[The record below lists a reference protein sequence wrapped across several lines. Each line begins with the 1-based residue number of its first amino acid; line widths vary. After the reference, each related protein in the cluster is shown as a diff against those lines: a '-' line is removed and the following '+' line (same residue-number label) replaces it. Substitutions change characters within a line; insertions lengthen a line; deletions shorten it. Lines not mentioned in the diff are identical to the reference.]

1 MRVGVIGATG
11 LVGERIVRVLEERN
25 FPAEELRLFSSVKSE
40 GKRIVFKDKEYG
52 VEPLQ
57 EDSFKGLDIAF
68 FATDPEISR
77 EFVPKAKRECIVI
90 DNSSAFRM
98 DKDVPLVVPGV
109 NSEAISSHKNLIAN
123 PNCSTI
129 QLVMVLAPLN
139 RRIKIKMVWVGS
151 YQSVSGMG
159 KEALE
164 EFKYQLEVLAMGDR
178 IKAEDVKVFPYPI
191 GGNVIPQIG
200 SFDERGYSTEENKII
215 RETRKIM
222 GIPKLKISA
231 TCVRVPV
238 FFGHSEA
245 VSIEFERKIIKEEV
259 METLSQTPGIILYKG
274 DKYPMP
280 IDVVD
285 RDEVFVGRIREEGNM
300 IHLWIVADN
309 LRRGAA
315 TNAVEIAEEVV
326 KLQNEVI

>member
-1 MRVGVIGATG
+1 MRVGVVGATG
-11 LVGERIVRVLEERN
+11 LVGERIIRVLEEKN
-25 FPAEELRLFSSVKSE
+25 FPTEEIRLFSSIKSE
-40 GKRIVFKDKEYG
+40 GKRIVFKDREYE

-57 EDSFKGLDIAF
+57 ENSFKGLDITF

-77 EFVPKAKRECIVI
+77 EFVPKARRESIVI

-98 DKDVPLVVPGV
+98 DKEVPLVVPGV
-109 NSEAISSHKNLIAN
+109 NSEVIKSHKNLIAN

-139 RRIKIKMVWVGS
+139 RKVKIKRVWVCS

-159 KEALE
+159 REALE
-164 EFKYQLEVLAMGDR
+164 EFKYQLEVLAMGEEIR
-178 IKAEDVKVFPYPI
+178 KEDVNIFPYPI

-200 SFDERGYSTEENKII
+200 SFDKKGYSTEENKII
-215 RETRKIM
+215 NETRKIM
-222 GIPKLKISA
+222 GIPELKISA

-245 VSIEFERKIIKEEV
+245 VNVEFERRVSREEV
-259 METLSQTPGIILYKG
+259 MDILSSIPKIILYKG
-274 DKYPMP
+274 KEYPMP

-285 RDEVFVGRIREEGNM
+285 RDEVFVGRVREEDGA
-300 IHLWIVADN
+300 IGLWIVADN

-315 TNAVEIAEEVV
+315 TNAVEIAEEII
-326 KLQNEVI
+326 KK

>member
-1 MRVGVIGATG
+1 MRVGVVGATG
-11 LVGERIVRVLEERN
+11 LVGERIIRVLEEKN
-25 FPAEELRLFSSVKSE
+25 FPTEEIRLFSSIKSE
-40 GKRIVFKDKEYG
+40 GKRIVFKDREYE

-57 EDSFKGLDIAF
+57 ENSFKGLDITF

-77 EFVPKAKRECIVI
+77 EFVPKARRESIVI

-98 DKDVPLVVPGV
+98 DKEVPLVVPGV
-109 NSEAISSHKNLIAN
+109 NSEVIKSHKNLIAN

-139 RRIKIKMVWVGS
+139 RRVKIKRVWVCS

-159 KEALE
+159 REALE
-164 EFKYQLEVLAMGDR
+164 EFKYQLEVLAMGEEIR
-178 IKAEDVKVFPYPI
+178 KEDVNIFPYPI

-200 SFDERGYSTEENKII
+200 SFDKKGYSTEENKII
-215 RETRKIM
+215 NETRKIM
-222 GIPKLKISA
+222 GIPELKISA

-245 VSIEFERKIIKEEV
+245 VNVEFERRVSREEV
-259 METLSQTPGIILYKG
+259 MDILSSIPKIILYKG
-274 DKYPMP
+274 KEYPMP

-285 RDEVFVGRIREEGNM
+285 RDEVFVGRVREEDGA
-300 IHLWIVADN
+300 IGLWIVADN

-315 TNAVEIAEEVV
+315 TNAVEIAEEII
-326 KLQNEVI
+326 KK